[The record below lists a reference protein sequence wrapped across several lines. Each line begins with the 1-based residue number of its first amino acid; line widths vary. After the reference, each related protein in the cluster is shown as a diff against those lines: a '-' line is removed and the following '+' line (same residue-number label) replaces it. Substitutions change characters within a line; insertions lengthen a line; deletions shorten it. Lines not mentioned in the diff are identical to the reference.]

1 MISLANPHPLSML
14 LFKRNIYYSPKLYV
28 KESYIRRKERYI
40 SNVIMA
46 AAGGIAGAFT
56 LIAGLSLLAH

>member
-1 MISLANPHPLSML
+1 ML
-14 LFKRNIYYSPKLYV
+14 LFRRNSFYSPKLYI

-46 AAGGIAGAFT
+46 AAGGIAGLLS
-56 LIAGLSLLAH
+56 LIAGLSLLSH

>member
-1 MISLANPHPLSML
+1 MISLANPHPLSL
-14 LFKRNIYYSPKLYV
+14 ILFRRNNFYSPKLYI
-28 KESYIRRKERYI
+28 KESYFRRKERYI

-56 LIAGLSLLAH
+56 LIAGLSLLAR